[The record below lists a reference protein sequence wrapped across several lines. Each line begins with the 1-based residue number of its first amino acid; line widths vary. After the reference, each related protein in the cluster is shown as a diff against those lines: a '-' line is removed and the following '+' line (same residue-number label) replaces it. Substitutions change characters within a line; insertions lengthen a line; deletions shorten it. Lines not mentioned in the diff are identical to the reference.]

1 MKIFKV
7 DFYPEWPVPCGLVI
21 AANDWEEAEK
31 IAKATIKHTAPIS
44 IEEVDISS
52 PCVVFYESGNY

>member
-7 DFYPEWPVPCGLVI
+7 DFNPEWPVPSGLII
-21 AANDWEEAEK
+21 AAENHNKASI
-31 IAKATIKHTAPIS
+31 IASKTITHTNEFTIK
-44 IEEVDISS
+44 EVDVSE